1 MKEELRDKLYSDYPD
16 IFPNKLYLEC
26 DDGWYELLDRTCDLL
41 QNHLDWIM
49 KSKPDV
55 QQVVAD
61 QIKEKFAGLRFYF
74 HGGDEYCKGVVDMA
88 EMMSFRVCEIC
99 GDQGTPGCPYERGWI
114 KTRCTKHKYTGYHAT
129 LKPKKGAVAL
139 DFDGVINSYK
149 SNFVAVDVVPDP
161 PVEGSLEAIR
171 EYLDF
176 GFTVYIY
183 STRNEWPEGRQC
195 IHDWLLEHGL
205 EKEYVDK
212 LEIVSGKP
220 IAKIYVDDR
229 AWHFDGTKFPTIDEI
244 QYYRPWHGGS
254 SSSQK

>member
-1 MKEELRDKLYSDYPD
+1 MKQELQDQLHNDFPD
-16 IFPNKLYLEC
+16 IFPDKMYFEC
-26 DDGWYELLDRTCDLL
+26 DDGWFHLLNRTCHLL
-41 QNHLDWIM
+41 QSHLDWVRE
-49 KSKPDV
+49 SKPEIE
-55 QQVVAD
+55 QLVAT
-61 QIKEKFAGLRFYF
+61 QIKEKFGGLRFYYR
-74 HGGDEYCKGVVDMA
+74 GGDEYCRGTVDMA
-88 EMMSFRVCEIC
+88 EQMSYRICEVC
-99 GDQGTPGCPYERGWI
+99 GDEGRPGSPEKHGWI
-114 KTRCTKHKYTGYHAT
+114 KTRCSKHRYTGYRNT

-161 PVEGSLEAIR
+161 PVPGSLEAIR

-205 EKEYVDK
+205 EEEYVDK

-229 AWHFDGTKFPTIDEI
+229 AWHFSGKFPSIDEI